1 MVGVDMTEEPVT
13 NQTLTMGL
21 SCPVPLAEYKEI
33 LLAHG
38 GGGKLSRDL
47 VEKVFFPQFKNSFL
61 APLHDGA
68 AVFIDGAHLAF
79 TTDSYV
85 VDPLFFP
92 GGDIGS
98 LAVNG
103 TVNDL
108 AMCGAQPHYLSVGFI
123 LEEGLPMDELR
134 GVTTSVGNAARNA
147 LVQLVTGDTKV
158 VDRGKCDKMFINT
171 SGVGVIPPGVHINPK
186 RARIGDVVILSGRI
200 AEHGIAVMSAREG
213 FETKLQSDT
222 APLWGLVD
230 TMLEVT
236 NDIHV
241 LRDPTRGGVATSLNE
256 IAMAA
261 QIGVEIEE
269 AAVPVNEEAK
279 DACEILGFDP
289 LYVANEGKL
298 IAFVPAVHAQPM
310 IEAMRAH
317 PLGKNAAI
325 IGAVTDA
332 HRGLV
337 VMKTTIGGTR
347 VVDML
352 SGEQLPR
359 IC

>member
-1 MVGVDMTEEPVT
+1 MPKKSSTSQGVTE
-13 NQTLTMGL
+13 GL
-21 SCPVPLAEYKEI
+21 SCPVPLTEYKQV

-38 GGGKLSRDL
+38 GGGKLSKDL
-47 VEKVFFPQFKNSFL
+47 TEQVFFPQFKNSFL

-79 TTDSYV
+79 STDSYV

-98 LAVNG
+98 LAING
-103 TVNDL
+103 TINDL
-108 AMCGAQPHYLSVGFI
+108 AMCGAQAQYLSIAFI
-123 LEEGLPMDELR
+123 VEEGFPMDDLR
-134 GVTTSVGNAARNA
+134 RVVASASTAARNS

-171 SGVGVIPPGVHINPK
+171 SGIGVIAPGVHINPK
-186 RARIGDVVILSGRI
+186 RARIGDVVLISGRI
-200 AEHGIAVMSAREG
+200 AEHGIAVMSVREG

-222 APLWGLVD
+222 APLCGLVEI
-230 TMLEVT
+230 MLEVT

-261 QIGVEIEE
+261 HIGVEIDEQ
-269 AAVPVNEEAK
+269 AIPVNEEAK

-298 IAFVPAVHAQPM
+298 IAFVPAVHAEPM

-317 PLGKNAAI
+317 PLGRNAAI
-325 IGAVTDA
+325 IGSVTDT

-337 VMKTTIGGTR
+337 VMKTTVGGTR
-347 VVDML
+347 VVDLL